1 MLFIQIKLENFLL
14 NCFHQFSCWYFKSD
28 TGHKGKLVLI
38 SFTLEEM
45 FQKMYIRNNSLSA
58 FIFQSEKLPYSFCNS
73 CSLWTNI
80 FPPKLLAHRNY
91 IFWPFLIYSQEV
103 TQVSFQISYFF
114 SFIGG
119 ITQLSFPA
127 SAVWYV
133 HERTSRTFSLL
144 QVKLRGWLKWMMI
157 TRIFIVKSSEQK
169 ILQ

>member
-80 FPPKLLAHRNY
+80 FPLNYWLIEITYFDLFLFTVKKWLKFLSRFPISSPLLAESHSS
-91 IFWPFLIYSQEV
+91 PFQ
-103 TQVSFQISYFF
+103 
-114 SFIGG
+114 
-119 ITQLSFPA
+119 P
-127 SAVWYV
+127 
-133 HERTSRTFSLL
+133 L
-144 QVKLRGWLKWMMI
+144 QSDMCMR
-157 TRIFIVKSSEQK
+157 EQAEHF
-169 ILQ
+169 LCFR